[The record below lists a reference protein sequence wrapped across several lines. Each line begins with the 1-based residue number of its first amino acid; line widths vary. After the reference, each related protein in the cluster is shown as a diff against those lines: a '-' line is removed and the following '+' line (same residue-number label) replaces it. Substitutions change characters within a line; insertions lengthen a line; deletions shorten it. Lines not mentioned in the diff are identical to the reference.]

1 MTDIWREIFDALR
14 ARRDLTRGQA
24 RSAFEAIMSGALGDA
39 RIGAFLGALGAKGES
54 IDEIV
59 GAAEVL
65 REQATRISCDAECI
79 DTCGTGGDG
88 VSTFNVST
96 AAAIVAAAAGAVVA
110 KHGNRSTTRKSGST
124 EVLVALGIDADAP
137 NHTVEQCLR
146 QIGIGYLNARN
157 LHPAMKHAAAA
168 RQAIPGRTI
177 FNLLGPLANPAGARR
192 QLLGVPSEALLE
204 TIAGALLHLGAVHVW
219 VVHGEDGLCD
229 LTITGPTQVVEVRK
243 GSIRKFSVRPEDVGF
258 QRAGIANLLV
268 DSPQASAKVVED
280 ILDGSAGSCRDHAL
294 LNAGAALVVAG
305 RAVDLREGVAR
316 AAEAIDSGA
325 AMNKLADW
333 RKRAGIARPR
343 PETES
348 DA

>member
-1 MTDIWREIFDALR
+1 MDDFWRNIFDTLS

-24 RSAFEAIMSGALGDA
+24 RSAFEEIMSGTMSDA
-39 RIGAFLGALGAKGES
+39 RIGAFLGALCVKGES

-65 REQATRISCDAECI
+65 REHCTRIACAAECI

-96 AAAIVAAAAGAVVA
+96 AAAIIAAAAGAVVA

-124 EVLVALGIDADAP
+124 EVLVELGVDADAP
-137 NHTVEQCLR
+137 IATVEQCLGR
-146 QIGIGYLNARN
+146 IGIGYLNARN

-192 QLLGVPSEALLE
+192 QLLGVPTEALLE
-204 TIAGALLHLGAVHVW
+204 IMAGALLQLGAVHVW
-219 VVHGEDGLCD
+219 VVHGDDGLCD
-229 LTITGPTQVVEVRK
+229 LTITGPTHVVEVQE
-243 GSIRKFSVRPEDVGF
+243 GAIRRFSVRPEDAGF
-258 QRAGIANLLV
+258 QRSEISALLV
-268 DSPQASAKVVED
+268 DSPRASANVVMG
-280 ILDGSAGSCRDHAL
+280 ILGGTAGPCRDHAL

-305 RAVDLREGVAR
+305 RAVDLREGVAL
-316 AAEAIDSGA
+316 AAEAIDSRA
-325 AMNKLADW
+325 AMNKLAAW
-333 RKRAGIARPR
+333 RSLAGIPR
-343 PETES
+343 SETGTIG
-348 DA
+348 